1 MIYRLIIR
9 MFYIIHVTI
18 TIRHDLYFTGSEL
31 SIKLKFF
38 IFLGGLGDALG

>member
-1 MIYRLIIR
+1 MIYGLIIR
-9 MFYIIHVTI
+9 MFYIIYVTI